1 MPVITLEISPMSAE
15 KKAEIAKIFT
25 EELSRVSG
33 LPKEA
38 IVILFHENT
47 FENIAS
53 GGVMLSERK

>member
-1 MPVITLEISPMSAE
+1 MPVINVEISPMDKE

-25 EELSRVSG
+25 EELARISG

-47 FENIAS
+47 FDNIAS
-53 GGVMLSERK
+53 GGVMLSDRK